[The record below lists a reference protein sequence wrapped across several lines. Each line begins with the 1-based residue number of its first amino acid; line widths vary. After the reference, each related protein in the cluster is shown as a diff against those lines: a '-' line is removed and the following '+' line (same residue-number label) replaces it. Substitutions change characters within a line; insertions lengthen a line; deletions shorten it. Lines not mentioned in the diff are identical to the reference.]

1 MLNKISFS
9 SEKIIWDYFHQMNK
23 YNENIKNIFE
33 IEIDNDEYVFSKKK
47 DKIKINFLDFIEYY
61 IENDTKDY
69 DLKIFYDKIKYDFK
83 TFVLYKSKETVI
95 VKNKKKSQE
104 FNLEMLNK
112 DKYNVTIKEIVKLKS
127 SDTFYILLS

>member
-9 SEKIIWDYFHQMNK
+9 SEKIIWDYFHQMNN
-23 YNENIKNIFE
+23 YIENIKNIFK
-33 IEIDNDEYVFSKKK
+33 IPIDKEYIFSLKK
-47 DKIKINFLDFIEYY
+47 DKIKINFKDLIEYY

>member
-9 SEKIIWDYFHQMNK
+9 SEKIIWDYFHQMNN
-23 YNENIKNIFE
+23 YIENIKNIFK
-33 IEIDNDEYVFSKKK
+33 IPIDKEYIFSLKK
-47 DKIKINFLDFIEYY
+47 DKIKINFKDLIEYY

-127 SDTFYILLS
+127 SYTFYILLS

>member
-1 MLNKISFS
+1 
-9 SEKIIWDYFHQMNK
+9 MNK